1 MADTKYSAL
10 TLTVP
15 TGSDVFAVAQTGTS
29 FAVTVSSVVAAG
41 STQINAQ
48 TTSNT
53 VDEGI
58 LFNKA
63 GVVSSD
69 TLFEYHYSTQVLDLS
84 GSSSQINLATHILP
98 GASTAAST
106 MAFYVR
112 NLGGRLFPKV
122 VGPAGMDY
130 ALQPSLF
137 QQAITYW
144 SPTTSATGKW
154 QRTDGYN
161 VGTYSTALPSPNT
174 LYNSIKRA
182 VYKTSSVTANLQAGQ
197 AGTELLFTRSSTA
210 GMGGFFFF
218 ARVGVELWASST
230 RYLVGLTTRPT
241 ADICTSNIATYL
253 NTIGFYIDSGMT
265 SWAFYHASTGTGT
278 TETIT
283 GLSPLSSG
291 ATTNGL
297 GYDMYIYCPA
307 NTNVI
312 YYRLDEINAAT
323 TRINSSVTN
332 HLPNSTSF
340 MRPVAMCGNL
350 NTSNNAAQIGVV
362 TMYIESDI

>member
-10 TLTVP
+10 TLQAP
-15 TGSDVFAVAQTGTS
+15 AGGDILGVAHAGTS
-29 FAVTVSSVVAAG
+29 FAMTVSSAVAAG
-41 STQINAQ
+41 STQITAQ
-48 TTSNT
+48 VTSNT
-53 VDEGI
+53 ADPQV
-58 LFNKA
+58 LFNNA

-69 TLFEYHYSTQVLDLS
+69 SKFQYQYSTQVFALA
-84 GSSSQINLATHILP
+84 GSSSQIRLTGISVTPASSATSTLALY
-98 GASTAAST
+98 SKS
-106 MAFYVR
+106 
-112 NLGGRLFPKV
+112 LSGRMMPKAI
-122 VGPAGMDY
+122 GPAGIEY
-130 ALQPSLF
+130 ALQPSMF

-154 QRTDGYN
+154 ERTDGYN

-174 LYNSIKRA
+174 LYNSMKRG

-197 AGTELLFTRSSTA
+197 AGNELLFTLSSTA

-218 ARVGVELWASST
+218 ARVGIELWSSST
-230 RYLVGLTTRPT
+230 RYFVGLTSRPT
-241 ADICTSNIATYL
+241 LDICTSNIAAYL
-253 NTIGFYIDSGMT
+253 NTVGFYIDSGMT

-278 TETIT
+278 TETIS
-283 GLSPLSSG
+283 GLSILSSG

-307 NTNVI
+307 NTNTI

-323 TRINSSVTN
+323 TRISSSVTN
-332 HLPNSTSF
+332 HLPNSTAF

-350 NTSNNAAQIGVV
+350 NTSSLAAQIGII
-362 TMYIESDI
+362 TMYVETDL

>member
-10 TLTVP
+10 TFT
-15 TGSDVFAVAQTGTS
+15 TAAGGDTFAVAKLGTS
-29 FAVTVSSVVAAG
+29 FALTISSAINNWVT
-41 STQINAQ
+41 T
-48 TTSNT
+48 NT
-53 VDEGI
+53 ADPQI
-58 LFNKA
+58 LFNNA

-69 TLFEYHYSTQVLDLS
+69 SKLLYQYSTQIMALA
-84 GSSSQINLATHILP
+84 GSSSQIQLTGVSKTP
-98 GASTAAST
+98 ASTATST
-106 MAFYVR
+106 LSFYAKS
-112 NLGGRLFPKV
+112 LAGRMMPKII
-122 VGPAGMDY
+122 GPAGIEY
-130 ALQPSLF
+130 AVQPSLF

-144 SPTTSATGKW
+144 APTTSATGQW
-154 QRTDGYN
+154 ERTDGYN

-174 LYNSIKRA
+174 LYNSMKRA

-197 AGTELLFTRSSTA
+197 AGNELLFTRASTA

-230 RYLVGLTTRPT
+230 RYLVGLTSRPT
-241 ADICTSNIATYL
+241 LDICTSNIATYL
-253 NTIGFYIDSGMT
+253 NTVGFYIDSGMT

-283 GLSPLSSG
+283 GLSILSSG

-297 GYDMYIYCPA
+297 GYDMYIYCPS
-307 NTNVI
+307 NTNTI
-312 YYRLDEINAAT
+312 YFRLDEINPAST
-323 TRINSSVTN
+323 IIVSSVTN
-332 HLPNSTSF
+332 HLPNSTSY

-362 TMYIESDI
+362 TIYCETDI